1 MSSNPCILDDAIL
14 PKKLTDSGQEEGQE
28 VEAFDGQWIYLLPVS
43 IEKMRIRNRWCNDWS
58 IGENVS
64 TSTDVTESNDNTD
77 A

>member
-43 IEKMRIRNRWCNDWS
+43 IEKMRIRNR
-58 IGENVS
+58 
-64 TSTDVTESNDNTD
+64 
-77 A
+77 